1 MTAKKTLSEREAELR
16 SLLATPAGR
25 GELEALASRYAA
37 AGGGGY
43 RPGGGSVV
51 TYILVY
57 ERGRGLIRTD

>member
-37 AGGGGY
+37 AVG
-43 RPGGGSVV
+43 RLLPGLGP
-51 TYILVY
+51 LVNPSAR
-57 ERGRGLIRTD
+57 EADEK